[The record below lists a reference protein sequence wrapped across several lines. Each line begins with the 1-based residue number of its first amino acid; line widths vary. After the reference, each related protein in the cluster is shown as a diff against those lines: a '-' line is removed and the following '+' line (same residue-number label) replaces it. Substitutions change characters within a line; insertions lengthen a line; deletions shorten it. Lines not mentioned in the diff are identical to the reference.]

1 MDAPFFSTFSA
12 VSELFVTASV
22 FYIII
27 SNYKRNPFAWKFATA
42 VIIFEF
48 SVNMLYMIIR
58 MQAVPGESG
67 EGSPYALAAAFHGS
81 MSLLMFIVLVVY
93 TFLATSAQKRG
104 EFYFAE
110 RPKLTFG
117 LLALWT
123 ISVTTGEGLYIF
135 NYLL

>member
-1 MDAPFFSTFSA
+1 MSAPFFSTFSA

-27 SNYKRNPFAWKFATA
+27 SNYRGKPFAWKFATA
-42 VIIFEF
+42 VIVFEF

-58 MQAVPGESG
+58 MQEVPAESG
-67 EGSPYALAAAFHGS
+67 VGSPYALAAAFHGS
-81 MSLLMFIVLVVY
+81 MSLLMFILLVIF
-93 TFLATSAQKRG
+93 TFLARSADKRG

-110 RPKLTFG
+110 RPKLTFV
-117 LLALWT
+117 LLGLWT
-123 ISVTTGEGLYIF
+123 ISVLSGEGLYAV